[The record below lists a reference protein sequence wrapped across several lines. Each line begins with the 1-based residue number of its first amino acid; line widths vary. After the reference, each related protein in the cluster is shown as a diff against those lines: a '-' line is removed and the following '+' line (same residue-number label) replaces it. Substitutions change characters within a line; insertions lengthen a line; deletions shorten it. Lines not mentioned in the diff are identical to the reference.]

1 MRRDNGA
8 ARTRQYC
15 CGCLACASPMRHE
28 CNGNDTRH
36 RTSGLRDP
44 QSVRG
49 ALRGA
54 TFRCGCV
61 VFLQRCAACRA
72 ARRRTPLNG
81 ASWKDATMSSRGVI
95 HHRSR
100 AIAMG
105 RPRSGIVG
113 DARWDPR
120 HRMQRRS
127 CAVAPRAGRRWSS
140 LGARSCDRLLAQPW
154 QRGAPGWIVDI
165 TGGSHTSFP
174 DAPMCCPRRCRTSA
188 DLMPVERSMAP
199 YTGIVDAFARACGG
213 GDAAL
218 RSVLA
223 AAPEARGRI
232 GEATRP

>member
-140 LGARSCDRLLAQPW
+140 LGSPVLRPAARAALAARRTGVDRRHHGREPYQLPRCADVLPETLSHFGRSDAGRALDGAVHRHRRCVRARLRRRRCGVAQLPRGGA
-154 QRGAPGWIVDI
+154 RGA
-165 TGGSHTSFP
+165 
-174 DAPMCCPRRCRTSA
+174 
-188 DLMPVERSMAP
+188 
-199 YTGIVDAFARACGG
+199 RAH
-213 GDAAL
+213 
-218 RSVLA
+218 R
-223 AAPEARGRI
+223 
-232 GEATRP
+232 